1 MDLFKQHIIKLL
13 EKSTTLKE
21 KDIEIILET
30 PPNPNFG
37 DYSFPCFLLA
47 QELKKSPNE
56 VASNLEKYFAKN
68 DYVEKVECKG
78 GYLNFFINQAKF
90 NEIILKEI
98 LKLKENY
105 GKMINKKEKIVIE
118 YPSPNTNKPLHLGH
132 VRNMLIGQAISNIL
146 MFNHNKVIQVN
157 LNNDRGVHICKSM
170 LAYKKYGNNSKLNKK
185 SDHFVG
191 DFYVLYNKKAKEN
204 PGLENEI
211 QEMLV
216 KWEKNDKEILKLWK
230 LLNSWAL
237 KGFDETYRLF
247 NVKFD
252 KIYNESEHYKKGKLI
267 VFNSYKKGLF
277 EKDSEGNILVN
288 LERYNLPNKIL
299 LRKDGTSIYITQDI
313 GLAYEKYKNVK
324 MDKSI
329 YVVGSEQNLHFKQ
342 LFKILEIL
350 NFPHYKGLIHLSYG
364 MIYLPEGKMKSRE
377 GIVVDADKIVED
389 IKNLALKEI
398 KKRYKLG
405 KKEIEKR
412 AFEIGMAGL
421 RYFILKYDAA
431 KDFIFDPNETI
442 SFEGD
447 TGPYIQYA
455 YARAKS
461 ILKKTKF
468 DKEADFNLLKNDKE
482 NELIKL
488 LSNFPNVAN
497 KAGKDLKPN
506 YIANYSYELAQK
518 FNEFY
523 HSCPVIHEDEKLK
536 NARCLLVLAFAYVIK
551 RCLNLLGINV
561 LEEM

>member
-1 MDLFKQHIIKLL
+1 MDIFKQHIIKLL
-13 EKSTTLKE
+13 KKFVALNE
-21 KDIEIILET
+21 KDISTILEI

-37 DYSFPCFLLA
+37 DYSFPCFMLA
-47 QELKKSPNE
+47 KELKQNP
-56 VASNLEKYFAKN
+56 LEIAKN
-68 DYVEKVECKG
+68 LSSHFHKDDYIEKAECKG
-78 GYLNFFINQAKF
+78 GYVNFFINKSKLNELTL
-90 NEIILKEI
+90 NEILRLKED
-98 LKLKENY
+98 Y
-105 GKMINKKEKIVIE
+105 GKIKEIKEKIVIE

-132 VRNMLIGQAISNIL
+132 VRNMLIGQSISNIL
-146 MFNHNKVIQVN
+146 KFLGDDVIQVN
-157 LNNDRGVHICKSM
+157 LNNDRGIHICKSM
-170 LAYKKYGNNSKLNKK
+170 LAYKMYGKNRKPNKK
-185 SDHFVG
+185 TDHFVG
-191 DFYVLYNKKAKEN
+191 DYYVLFNQKIKEN
-204 PGLENEI
+204 SELEKEI
-211 QEMLV
+211 QNMLV
-216 KWEKNDKEILKLWK
+216 KWEKHDKETLKLWK
-230 LLNSWAL
+230 LMNSWAL
-237 KGFDETYRLF
+237 KGFNETYKIF
-247 NVKFD
+247 NIKFD
-252 KIYNESEHYKKGKLI
+252 KVYNESEHYLKGKII
-267 VFNSYKKGLF
+267 VLNFYKKKIF
-277 EKDSEGNILVN
+277 EKDDDGNILVN
-288 LERYNLPNKIL
+288 LEKYNLPNKVL

-313 GLAYEKYKNVK
+313 GLAYEKYKDFG

-377 GIVVDADKIVED
+377 GIVVDADKIFED
-389 IKNLALKEI
+389 IKNLALNEI
-398 KKRYKLG
+398 NKRYKLN
-405 KKEIEKR
+405 KKENEKR
-412 AFEIGMAGL
+412 AFEIGMSGL

-431 KDFIFDPNETI
+431 KDFIFNPNETI

-561 LEEM
+561 LEKM

>member
-21 KDIEIILET
+21 KDIEIILEV

-47 QELKKSPNE
+47 QESKKSPNE
-56 VASNLEKYFAKN
+56 VASNLEKYFAKD

-313 GLAYEKYKNVK
+313 GLAYEKYKDFK

-329 YVVGSEQNLHFKQ
+329 IVTGTEQNLHFKQ
-342 LFKILEIL
+342 LFKILEML
-350 NFPHYKGLIHLSYG
+350 NFPNVKGLHHLNYG

-377 GIVVDADKIVED
+377 GVVVDADDIVDKI
-389 IKNLALKEI
+389 KGLALQEVN
-398 KKRYKLG
+398 KRYKLSR
-405 KKEIEKR
+405 KEAEKR
-412 AFEIGMAGL
+412 ALIIGLGGL
-421 RYFILKYDAA
+421 RYFILKYDSS
-431 KDFIFDPNETI
+431 KDFVFNPNATI

-447 TGPYIQYA
+447 TGPYIQYS

-461 ILKKTKF
+461 ILKKVKL
-468 DKEADFNLLKNDKE
+468 DKKVNFNLLNEKE
-482 NELIKL
+482 EINLIKH
-488 LSNFPNVAN
+488 LSNFSSVVL
-497 KAGKDLKPN
+497 KASKDLKPN

-523 HSCPVIHEDEKLK
+523 HACNVIKEEKKLR
-536 NARCLLVLAFAYVIK
+536 NARLALVLAFTYVIK
-551 RCLNLLGINV
+551 TSLNLLGIEVIEN
-561 LEEM
+561 M